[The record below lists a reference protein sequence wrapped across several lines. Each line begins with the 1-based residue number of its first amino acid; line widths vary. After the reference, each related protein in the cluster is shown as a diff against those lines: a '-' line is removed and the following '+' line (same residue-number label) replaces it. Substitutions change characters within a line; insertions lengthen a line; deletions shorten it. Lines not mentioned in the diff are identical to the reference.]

1 MEEVQ
6 HKPPTDELNYEVSY
20 HSRFGALVGEGE
32 GDASLVHRDDADD
45 WSLLSPIGHV
55 ADDIESCS
63 VTKGALVV
71 PLCHADDT
79 VDAFMPSE
87 DHGLEPIYKKG
98 EEISTSIFIV

>member
-1 MEEVQ
+1 MQ
-6 HKPPTDELNYEVSY
+6 HKPPTDELHYEVSY
-20 HSRFGALVGEGE
+20 LSRFVALFRGGG
-32 GDASLVHRDDADD
+32 GDSSLVRRNDAGS

-71 PLCHADDT
+71 PLCHADDI

-87 DHGLEPIYKKG
+87 DHGLERIYKKG
-98 EEISTSIFIV
+98 EEISTSIFIF